1 MSKSEK
7 RYEMIP
13 EGDLFRIRA
22 LIDMPEYGV
31 KIGDVGGIIEV
42 EQNLAQFGKG
52 WICSTSKVIQSAVV
66 VDAYIRSGSTISG
79 RSHVVM
85 GVVSGSKILG
95 NTKIEADI
103 QIHESIIQ
111 NCTLFGD
118 GEIRESKLSNCTFNS
133 DVHLFDCIIHAKDSL
148 FSRDGAT
155 LSLKHTEVN
164 IKEGNLLHSV
174 DMERVQLRTKT
185 FKVEQR
191 LFMQDAH
198 IQYRDKIWIVRPGEN
213 LRTEIQ
219 GEKDNPIQLKG
230 ENLTIDDSIIKGGML
245 LSGNLEFRSSTI
257 IGMHHIDMNKAYIQ
271 DSKILDCVTIKQT
284 LPRVQV
290 IVGKTLEGDMT
301 IDYDQQ

>member
-1 MSKSEK
+1 MNKQK
-7 RYEMIP
+7 KYEMIP

-31 KIGDVGGIIEV
+31 KIGDVGGIIEA
-42 EQNLAQFGKG
+42 EQNLAQFGNG
-52 WICSTSKVIQSAVV
+52 WICSTAKVIQSAVV
-66 VDAYIRSGSTISG
+66 VDAYIRSGSTVSG

-85 GVVSGSKILG
+85 GVVSGSKIMG

-103 QIHESIIQ
+103 QIHESTIQ

-133 DVHLFDCIIHAKDSL
+133 NVQFFNCTIHAELSL
-148 FSRDGAT
+148 FSRGGGT
-155 LSLKHTEVN
+155 LSLRHTEIN
-164 IKEGNLLHSV
+164 IEEGNIIHSV

-185 FKVEQR
+185 FKVEHR

-198 IQYRDKIWIVRPGEN
+198 IQYRDKIWVVRLGVN

-230 ENLTIDDSIIKGGML
+230 KNLMIDDSLIKGGMV
-245 LSGNLEFRSSTI
+245 LSGNFEIRSSKI
-257 IGMHHIDMNKAYIQ
+257 VGIHHIDMNKAYIQ

-284 LPRVQV
+284 LPRVQL
-290 IVGKTLEGDMT
+290 IVDKIFEGDMT